1 MHTVTIADMDLV
13 TARRFQA
20 AYAGLGGRGSL
31 TEVLFRLAALTALHG
46 PDAPRELLTALAAEP
61 GAAVGTVRSFLATGG
76 QAGHGAG
83 GLLRELLAHRPAAPP
98 YDIAHPP
105 RLPPALESLRDLI
118 VLTRA
123 RLPGGRP
130 AAPGPVVGAGRP
142 IEQPAGGS
150 TILVSP
156 PDRGYALVLARGR
169 PRHVREIAALLHR
182 LRPRLTPSEAA
193 WALWAYIHH
202 QRPPQ
207 PVDFLLVTHDL
218 VTHDDSHDD
227 TALSLRW
234 RYRPWA
240 GRPDP
245 LRLCRDRLPAVEP
258 IHPGGEIL
266 LGGDDNLITVRAAA
280 PTVTEVTVEHRA
292 GRPVSA
298 LVCAAPS
305 RHRPPALRRPAAQAL
320 TLLGGYRG
328 PAVTSIACG
337 QVRLDR
343 ALGPEQE
350 TGVAI
355 GAAVLGRLLAEQPT
369 APRITAPMDDD
380 CALVRLSPR
389 DYRAYLRLRLPRS
402 PRSPLHVVPRSSP
415 LLYAIAAVLY
425 GRLLALGLGERVQ
438 RHGGSLFIDLGNG
451 ALPELATETGGAAR
465 GGGLLLEAALLTYR
479 TAPARFDA
487 CFRDRFGPST
497 DLHRAIADALDE
509 SGGHPAGTGPA
520 RRFAALTDLAS
531 ADHRVRT
538 LVDEVLAD
546 AAAGAVHLD
555 VLDTYYTAQRQ
566 RVRELAT
573 LLRLPFRLLTL
584 HFSTAT
590 GEVTFHD
597 TGARPVP

>member
-1 MHTVTIADMDLV
+1 MDLV

-61 GAAVGTVRSFLATGG
+61 AAAVGTARSFLATGRPAAQG
-76 QAGHGAG
+76 TG
-83 GLLRELLAHRPAAPP
+83 GLVRELLAHRPAAPP
-98 YDIAHPP
+98 YDIVHPP

-118 VLTRA
+118 VLARA
-123 RLPGGRP
+123 RLPGGGP
-130 AAPGPVVGAGRP
+130 AGPGPVVGAGRP
-142 IEQPAGGS
+142 VEQPVGGS

-156 PDRGYALVLARGR
+156 PDRGYALVLARDRYGHA
-169 PRHVREIAALLHR
+169 PELAALLHR

-202 QRPPQ
+202 QRPPH
-207 PVDFLLVTHDL
+207 PVDFLLVT
-218 VTHDDSHDD
+218 HDD

-234 RYRPWA
+234 RYRPWP
-240 GRPDP
+240 GRADP
-245 LRLCRDRLPAVEP
+245 LGLCRDRLPAVAP

-266 LGGDDNLITVRAAA
+266 LGGDDNLVTVRAAA
-280 PTVTEVTVEHRA
+280 ATITEVTVEHRT

-298 LVCAAPS
+298 LVCATPS
-305 RHRPPALRRPAAQAL
+305 RHHPPAPRRAAARAL

-328 PAVTSIACG
+328 PDVTSVACG

-355 GAAVLGRLLAEQPT
+355 GAAVLRRLLTAQRT
-369 APRITAPMDDD
+369 APLLTAPMDDD
-380 CALVRLSPR
+380 SAPVRLPPR

-402 PRSPLHVVPRSSP
+402 PRSPLRVVPRSSP

-425 GRLLALGLGERVQ
+425 RRLLALGLGERVQ

-451 ALPELATETGGAAR
+451 ALPELVADTAAAAR

-487 CFRDRFGPST
+487 YLQDRFGLPV
-497 DLHRAIADALDE
+497 DLHRTIADALDE
-509 SGGHPAGTGPA
+509 SGGHLTGTGPA
-520 RRFAALTDLAS
+520 VGPAGSFAALTDLAS
-531 ADHRVRT
+531 PDPGVRT
-538 LVDEVLAD
+538 LVGQVLAD
-546 AAAGAVHLD
+546 AADGAVHLD
-555 VLDTYYTAQRQ
+555 VLDAYYTAQRQ
-566 RVRELAT
+566 RVRELTT

-597 TGARPVP
+597 TGVGSVP